1 MTIYLI
7 RHGETA
13 YNADFRY
20 QGQRDIPLSPAG
32 EAALTR
38 ADFTPETVFVSN
50 LQRTH
55 QTARRLFPE
64 AKQIVVPE
72 LAEMDLGAFEG
83 RSYRDM
89 EDDAAYRA
97 WVDGG
102 CVGKCPGGE
111 SRAEFSERV
120 CAAFAALVDER
131 CAGGMPPL
139 VIVAH
144 GGVQMAVM
152 ERFALPEGDYFSWK
166 GKCGGGYVL
175 AWEEA
180 LWKNEKKLRLERRV
194 QYTKDAMEC

>member
-1 MTIYLI
+1 MQVYLL
-7 RHGETA
+7 RPGETA
-13 YNADFRY
+13 YHADFRY
-20 QGQRDIPLSPAG
+20 QGQRDVPLSPAG
-32 EAALTR
+32 ESALRR
-38 ADFTPETVFVSN
+38 ADFAPETVFVSN
-50 LQRTH
+50 LRRTH
-55 QTARRLFPE
+55 QTARRLFPG
-64 AKQIVVPE
+64 AKQSVVPA

-89 EDDAAYRA
+89 EDDADYRA

-120 CAAFAALVDER
+120 CAAFAELVDAR
-131 CAGGMPPL
+131 CADGAPPL

-152 ERFALPEGDYFSWK
+152 ERFALPSEEYFSWK
-166 GKCGGGYVL
+166 APCGGGYVL
-175 AWEEA
+175 AWEAA
-180 LWKNEKKLRLERRV
+180 LWKGEKKLRLLRRV

>member
-1 MTIYLI
+1 MKVYLL

-20 QGQRDIPLSPAG
+20 QGQRDVPLSPAG
-32 EAALTR
+32 ESALRR
-38 ADFTPETVFVSN
+38 ADFAPKTVFVSN
-50 LQRTH
+50 LRRTH
-55 QTARRLFPE
+55 QTARRLFPG
-64 AKQIVVPE
+64 AKQIVVPA

-89 EDDAAYRA
+89 EDDADYRA

-131 CAGGMPPL
+131 CADGAPPL

-152 ERFALPEGDYFSWK
+152 ERFALPPEEYFSWK
-166 GKCGGGYVL
+166 APCGGGYVL
-175 AWEEA
+175 AWEAA
-180 LWKNEKKLRLERRV
+180 LWKGEKKLRLLRRV

>member
-1 MTIYLI
+1 MKVYLL

-20 QGQRDIPLSPAG
+20 QGQRDVPLSPAG
-32 EAALTR
+32 ESALRR
-38 ADFTPETVFVSN
+38 ADFAPETVFVSN
-50 LQRTH
+50 LRRTH
-55 QTARRLFPE
+55 QTARRLFPG
-64 AKQIVVPE
+64 AKQIVVPA

-89 EDDAAYRA
+89 EDDADYRA

-120 CAAFAALVDER
+120 CAAFAELVDAR
-131 CAGGMPPL
+131 CADGAPPL

-152 ERFALPEGDYFSWK
+152 ERFALPSEEYFSWK
-166 GKCGGGYVL
+166 APCGGGYVL
-175 AWEEA
+175 AWEAA
-180 LWKNEKKLRLERRV
+180 LWKGEKKLRLLRRV